1 MSDDT
6 KYVILDA
13 RQVVGNCAL
22 FWRPDGNGYTCD
34 LNEAGLYDKTQEH
47 RDTDIYVPV
56 DVARQASVTHVRV
69 EPLQRAGYWPK
80 PKSPQQQRYTVN
92 VSCEKVRLRLFV
104 GPAKGLC
111 DE

>member
-22 FWRPDGNGYTCD
+22 FWCPDGNGYTCD

-80 PKSPQQQRYTVN
+80 PKSPQQQRCEHCQRFVRKGQAQALCR
-92 VSCEKVRLRLFV
+92 SCERAL
-104 GPAKGLC
+104 
-111 DE
+111 